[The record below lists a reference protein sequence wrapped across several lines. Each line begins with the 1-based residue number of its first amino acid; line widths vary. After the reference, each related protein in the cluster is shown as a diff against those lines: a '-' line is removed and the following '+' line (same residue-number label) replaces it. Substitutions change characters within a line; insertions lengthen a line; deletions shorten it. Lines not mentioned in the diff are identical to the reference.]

1 MKPVV
6 AISLKNSFGQMAVY
20 ALIAN
25 AHIHPEELYPQSP
38 ILQDIFIEYG
48 EKWPQ
53 RGSAVSQSIGFRC
66 QVSVLSTSTP

>member
-6 AISLKNSFGQMAVY
+6 AGSLKNSFGQMAVY
-20 ALIAN
+20 ALSAN

-53 RGSAVSQSIGFRC
+53 RGSAVYRF